1 MKKSLYAIICVMLI
15 IALAACSNS
24 TPPANKNTEITTNPP
39 TSEIIAETE
48 NQSEESSGKVLVVYY
63 SATGNTRQVA
73 EYIASATGGDLFE
86 LVPKTPYSDDDLD
99 WTDENSRVSVEY
111 ANPDKRNVALT
122 TATVENWRDYDTV
135 FIGYPIWWGI
145 AAWPI
150 DGFISANDFG
160 GKTVVPFCTSASSGL
175 GNSGTLL
182 KDAAGSGNWL
192 DGERFSSGVSEAE
205 VKEWINSLNLAD
217 LS

>member
-24 TPPANKNTEITTNPP
+24 TPTADNNTDSTTNPS

-48 NQSEESSGKVLVVYY
+48 NQSGKSAGKVLVVYY
-63 SATGNTRQVA
+63 SATGNTRQAA

-86 LVPKTPYSDDDLD
+86 LVPETPYSDDDLD
-99 WTDENSRVSVEY
+99 WTNENSRVSVEY

-122 TATVENWRDYDTV
+122 AATVENWQDYDTV

-160 GKTVVPFCTSASSGL
+160 GKTVVPFCTSSSSGL
-175 GNSGTLL
+175 GDSGTLL
-182 KDAAGSGNWL
+182 KNAAGGGNWL
-192 DGERFSSGVSEAE
+192 DGERFSSSVSESE
-205 VKEWINSLNLAD
+205 VNEWINSLNLA
-217 LS
+217 S